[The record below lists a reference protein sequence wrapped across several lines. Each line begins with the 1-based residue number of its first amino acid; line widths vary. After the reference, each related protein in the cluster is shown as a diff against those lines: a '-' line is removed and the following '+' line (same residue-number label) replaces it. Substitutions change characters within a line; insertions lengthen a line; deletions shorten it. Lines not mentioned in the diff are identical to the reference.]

1 MKYRNLGESGLEVSE
16 VGLGCNNFGRR
27 WGYDRAKTI
36 IGGALDHGVNFLDT
50 ADVYGESESE
60 SIIGKALRGKRDEV
74 VIGTKFASPMG
85 EGPNSSGGSRKY
97 VTDALEASLRRLQTD
112 YVDLYQMHFPD
123 RSTPIDETLR
133 ALDDMVTAGKVRYIG
148 CSNFPAWEIVDAV
161 WTSRTE
167 RLSRFV
173 SCQPPYNILERGIEA
188 EILPAC
194 RRYGLGILPYYPLA
208 SGFLTGKY
216 DPGATPQEGTRLHY
230 FPNIAERQLTEE
242 KFAVLG
248 RLQNFAGQRGH
259 STLELAIAW
268 LLANPQVS
276 SVISGAST
284 SEQVGQNVAAAEW
297 RLTPA
302 DIEELDTIAPA

>member
-1 MKYRNLGESGLEVSE
+1 M
-16 VGLGCNNFGRR
+16 GLGCNNFGRR

-36 IGGALDHGVNFLDT
+36 IDAALDNGVNFLDT

-60 SIIGKALRGKRDEV
+60 SIIGKALRGIRGEV

-85 EGPNSSGGSRKY
+85 SGPNSSGGSRKY
-97 VTDALEASLRRLQTD
+97 VVDALDASLERLQTD

-194 RRYGLGILPYYPLA
+194 RRYGLGVLPYYPLA

-216 DPGATPQEGTRLHY
+216 DPGAAPQEGTRLHY

-248 RLQNFAGQRGH
+248 RLQEFAAQQGH

-284 SEQVGQNVAAAEW
+284 AAQVGQNVAAAGW

-302 DIEELDTIAPA
+302 DIEELDAIAPA

>member
-1 MKYRNLGESGLEVSE
+1 MKYRNLGKSGLEVSE

-27 WGYDRAKTI
+27 WDYERAKTI
-36 IGGALDHGVNFLDT
+36 IGGALDNGINFLDT
-50 ADVYGESESE
+50 ADVYSDGESE
-60 SIIGKALRGKRDEV
+60 SIIGRALQGIREQV
-74 VIGTKFASPMG
+74 VIGTKFAGAMG
-85 EGPNSSGGSRKY
+85 ERPNSSGGSRKY
-97 VTDALEASLRRLQTD
+97 VVAALDASLRRLQTD
-112 YVDLYQMHFPD
+112 YVDLYQMHGPD
-123 RSTPIDETLR
+123 RSTPIDETLH

-148 CSNFPAWEIVDAV
+148 CSNFPGWEIVDAV

-167 RLSRFV
+167 RLAHFV
-173 SCQPPYNILERGIEA
+173 SCQPPYNILDRGIEA

-216 DPGATPQEGTRLHY
+216 DQGNAPPEGTRLHF
-230 FPNIAERQLTEE
+230 FPNIAERHLTEE
-242 KFAVLG
+242 KFASLG
-248 RLQNFAGQRGH
+248 RLQEFARRRGH

-284 SEQVGQNVAAAEW
+284 AEQVRQNVVAAEW
-297 RLTPA
+297 KLTA
-302 DIEELDTIAPA
+302 DDIKELDAISPA

>member
-1 MKYRNLGESGLEVSE
+1 MKYRNLGNSGLEVSE

-27 WGYDRAKTI
+27 WRYDRAKTI
-36 IGGALDHGVNFLDT
+36 IDAALDNGVNFLDT

-60 SIIGKALRGKRDEV
+60 SIIGKALRGIRSEV

-85 EGPNSSGGSRKY
+85 TGPNSSGGSRKY
-97 VTDALEASLRRLQTD
+97 VVDALEASLTRLQTD

-123 RSTPIDETLR
+123 PSTPIDETLR
-133 ALDDMVTAGKVRYIG
+133 ALDDLVTAGKVRYIG
-148 CSNFPAWEIVDAV
+148 CSNFPGWEIVDAV

-216 DPGATPQEGTRLHY
+216 DPGAAPQEGTRLHY
-230 FPNIAERQLTEE
+230 FPNIAERQLTKE

-248 RLQNFAGQRGH
+248 KLQEFAAQRGH

-284 SEQVGQNVAAAEW
+284 AEQVEQNVAAAEW

-302 DIEELDTIAPA
+302 DVEELDAIAPA

>member
-27 WGYDRAKTI
+27 WRYDRAKTI
-36 IGGALDHGVNFLDT
+36 IDAALDNGVNFLDT

-60 SIIGKALRGKRDEV
+60 SIIGKALRGIRGDV
-74 VIGTKFASPMG
+74 VIGTKFSSPMG
-85 EGPNSSGGSRKY
+85 TGPNSRGGSRKY
-97 VTDALEASLRRLQTD
+97 VVDALDASLERLQTD

-148 CSNFPAWEIVDAV
+148 CSNFSAWEIVDAV

-173 SCQPPYNILERGIEA
+173 SCQPPYNILERGIES

-216 DPGATPQEGTRLHY
+216 DSGAAPQEGTRLHY

-248 RLQNFAGQRGH
+248 RLQEFAGQRGH

-284 SEQVGQNVAAAEW
+284 AEQVAQNVAAAEW

-302 DIEELDTIAPA
+302 DIEELDAIAPV